1 MIDPLH
7 DMPEGA
13 KIAEDVASS
22 ATLLGS
28 LASLLPAV
36 AGSGG
41 GTYTLGGGSPAL
53 DIVPEPLT
61 GFDIAGTARSG
72 VQNAGAYA

>member
-36 AGSGG
+36 AGSG
-41 GTYTLGGGSPAL
+41 
-53 DIVPEPLT
+53 
-61 GFDIAGTARSG
+61 